1 VPFAQLTNANLHY
14 YEYGTGPQRVVLIHG
29 FEASARIWQ
38 LVQED
43 LSPEQY
49 HTIAIDNRGAG
60 ESSAPDDASDYGV
73 GIFASDALELIDQ
86 LGWSDFTLVGHSL
99 GGATA
104 CIMALQR
111 PELVKGLMLLDP
123 VDPDGRTETP
133 EEIDVFFDAWAT
145 QRRVRLAAAV
155 AADDDADA
163 SDASDDDRG
172 ESDFIRLLNAD
183 MAAAPDARLRGSLH
197 SMCQLGLGSACATLA
212 MPILVACGDAD
223 DTIPISAML
232 ATWAKFPK
240 GTGLHVWHGAGHSP
254 NMDMPGRFAR
264 VLGRFINKTIPRHQ
278 GR

>member
-1 VPFAQLTNANLHY
+1 MPFAQLTHANLHY
-14 YEYGTGPQRVVLIHG
+14 YEYGTGPQRIVLIHG

-43 LSPEQY
+43 LSPDLY

-60 ESSAPDDASDYGV
+60 ESSAPEDSSDYGV

-99 GGATA
+99 GGATV

-123 VDPDGRTETP
+123 VDPDGRTESP
-133 EEIDVFFDAWAT
+133 DDLDVFFDAWAT
-145 QRRVRLAAAV
+145 QRRVRLAAAATAV
-155 AADDDADA
+155 TD
-163 SDASDDDRG
+163 SDHV
-172 ESDFIRLLNAD
+172 ESDFVRLLNAD

-197 SMCQLGLGSACATLA
+197 SMCQLGLGPSCATLP

-223 DTIPISAML
+223 ETIPIDAML

-254 NMDMPGRFAR
+254 NMEMPGRFAR
-264 VLGRFINKTIPRHQ
+264 VLGRFVNKTIPRHQ
-278 GR
+278 SK